1 MGADPNKV
9 RLTGENSF
17 LRFGESEDAVPTAE
31 ISHWRV
37 HASSQGTG
45 HVLFAKSVLSH
56 YQPQIYSDNFALA
69 RWLQEGIQASM
80 RDTYSGEYISIIEAE
95 FTKSGDTL
103 TTWYEYIET
112 LDERITLAWYDFSEP
127 VVVANQPF
135 ENPDQPH
142 GVYSVLIPAKGAQMT
157 INGDTVPGRVLP
169 RDLFGKNGT
178 TCCLALSE
186 TWTIPPDHEWAKDAL

>member
-1 MGADPNKV
+1 MGADPNKI

-17 LRFGESEDAVPTAE
+17 LRIGESEDADPTAE

-37 HASSQGTG
+37 HASSRGTG
-45 HVLFAKSVLSH
+45 HVLFAKSVLSNS
-56 YQPQIYSDNFALA
+56 QPQIYSDNFGLA

-80 RDTYSGEYISIIEAE
+80 RDTYSGGDIPLIEAE
-95 FTKSGDTL
+95 FSKSGDTL

-112 LDERITLAWYDFSEP
+112 LDEHITLAWYDFLEP
-127 VVVANQPF
+127 IIVANQPF

-142 GVYSVLIPAKGAQMT
+142 GVYSVLIPARRAQIT
-157 INGDTVPGRVLP
+157 ISGETVPGLVLP
-169 RDLFGKNGT
+169 RDLFGKEGT

-186 TWTIPPDHEWAKDAL
+186 TWTIPPDHEWAEDAL